1 MSDRSGSTTSKSSP
15 KKGAKPAS
23 TPASSKE
30 KASLDT
36 VEDWEAVPAFAS
48 SAEEAAYWQAHQI
61 DIRLMN
67 NALVKADNAESTTIT
82 LRIDP
87 RMLSRLKRLARQ
99 RYLNYQSML
108 KQWVA
113 ERLEHEAK

>member
-1 MSDRSGSTTSKSSP
+1 MSLAIIT
-15 KKGAKPAS
+15 
-23 TPASSKE
+23 
-30 KASLDT
+30 
-36 VEDWEAVPAFAS
+36 DWETVPVFANII
-48 SAEEAAYWQAHQI
+48 EEAQYWEQHQI
-61 DIRLMN
+61 SQRLMQTS
-67 NALVKADNAESTTIT
+67 LVGADSNESTTIT

-113 ERLEHEAK
+113 ERLEKELQ

>member
-1 MSDRSGSTTSKSSP
+1 MPDSTDKPDTPSKSL
-15 KKGAKPAS
+15 
-23 TPASSKE
+23 TIV
-30 KASLDT
+30 T
-36 VEDWEAVPAFAS
+36 DWDAVPEFDS
-48 SAEEAAYWQAHQI
+48 LQDEAAYWEKHQVSPALMQAH
-61 DIRLMN
+61 
-67 NALVKADNAESTTIT
+67 LVSADSTESTTIT

-113 ERLEHEAK
+113 ERLENELR

>member
-1 MSDRSGSTTSKSSP
+1 MSM
-15 KKGAKPAS
+15 
-23 TPASSKE
+23 E
-30 KASLDT
+30 I
-36 VEDWEAVPAFAS
+36 VNDWDVVPAFANLG
-48 SAEEAAYWQAHQI
+48 EEVRFWEGHQI
-61 DIRLMN
+61 SLRLMQRSLASTDTN
-67 NALVKADNAESTTIT
+67 ESTTIT

-113 ERLEHEAK
+113 ERLEKELE

>member
-1 MSDRSGSTTSKSSP
+1 MEPAKSLTMITS
-15 KKGAKPAS
+15 
-23 TPASSKE
+23 
-30 KASLDT
+30 
-36 VEDWEAVPAFAS
+36 WEAVPLFS
-48 SAEEAAYWQAHQI
+48 NAEEEARFWESHQI
-61 DIRLMN
+61 AQRLMQSS
-67 NALVKADNAESTTIT
+67 LVGTDSNESTTIT

-113 ERLEHEAK
+113 ERLEKELR

>member
-1 MSDRSGSTTSKSSP
+1 MSLLVIT
-15 KKGAKPAS
+15 
-23 TPASSKE
+23 
-30 KASLDT
+30 
-36 VEDWEAVPAFAS
+36 DWEKVPLFANLP
-48 SAEEAAYWQAHQI
+48 EEVRFWQEHQI
-61 DIRLMN
+61 SQRLMQSC
-67 NALVKADNAESTTIT
+67 LVGTDSNESTTIT

-113 ERLEHEAK
+113 ERLEKELDQKR

>member
-1 MSDRSGSTTSKSSP
+1 MTLAVVT
-15 KKGAKPAS
+15 
-23 TPASSKE
+23 
-30 KASLDT
+30 
-36 VEDWEAVPAFAS
+36 DWEAVPVFTNIQ
-48 SAEEAAYWQAHQI
+48 EEIRFWQEHQVGQ
-61 DIRLMN
+61 RLMQSS
-67 NALVKADNAESTTIT
+67 LVGTDTNESTTIT

-113 ERLEHEAK
+113 ERMENEIDRHR

>member
-1 MSDRSGSTTSKSSP
+1 MSL
-15 KKGAKPAS
+15 
-23 TPASSKE
+23 E
-30 KASLDT
+30 
-36 VEDWEAVPAFAS
+36 VVNDWETVPTFATV
-48 SAEEAAYWQAHQI
+48 AEEAKFWEEHQI
-61 DIRLMN
+61 ALRLMQTS
-67 NALVKADNAESTTIT
+67 LVTTDTNESTTIT

-113 ERLEHEAK
+113 ERLEKELD

>member
-1 MSDRSGSTTSKSSP
+1 MSLPVITDFESVP
-15 KKGAKPAS
+15 VFA
-23 TPASSKE
+23 
-30 KASLDT
+30 T
-36 VEDWEAVPAFAS
+36 VG
-48 SAEEAAYWQAHQI
+48 EEAAFWEQHQI
-61 DIRLMN
+61 SQRLMQSS
-67 NALVKADNAESTTIT
+67 LVRADSNESTTIT

-113 ERLEHEAK
+113 ERLEKVLQ

>member
-1 MSDRSGSTTSKSSP
+1 MTLAVVT
-15 KKGAKPAS
+15 
-23 TPASSKE
+23 
-30 KASLDT
+30 
-36 VEDWEAVPAFAS
+36 DWETVPVFANV
-48 SAEEAAYWQAHQI
+48 AEEIRFWQEHQVGQ
-61 DIRLMN
+61 RLMQSS
-67 NALVKADNAESTTIT
+67 LVGTDTNESTTIT

-113 ERLEHEAK
+113 ERMENEIDRHR

>member
-1 MSDRSGSTTSKSSP
+1 MS
-15 KKGAKPAS
+15 
-23 TPASSKE
+23 E
-30 KASLDT
+30 KAKSPNKMSLAVIT
-36 VEDWEAVPAFAS
+36 DWEKVPLFTS
-48 SAEEAAYWQAHQI
+48 GPEEVRFWAEHQI
-61 DIRLMN
+61 GQRLMQSSLAGTDTN
-67 NALVKADNAESTTIT
+67 ESTTIT

-113 ERLEHEAK
+113 ERLENELDRNH

>member
-1 MSDRSGSTTSKSSP
+1 MSLAVIT
-15 KKGAKPAS
+15 
-23 TPASSKE
+23 
-30 KASLDT
+30 
-36 VEDWEAVPAFAS
+36 DWEKVPIFGDLR
-48 SAEEAAYWQAHQI
+48 EEARFWEEHQI
-61 DIRLMN
+61 GQRLMQSSVAGTDTN
-67 NALVKADNAESTTIT
+67 ESTTIT

-113 ERLEHEAK
+113 ERLEKELDRNR

>member
-1 MSDRSGSTTSKSSP
+1 MSLAIIT
-15 KKGAKPAS
+15 
-23 TPASSKE
+23 
-30 KASLDT
+30 
-36 VEDWEAVPAFAS
+36 DWESVPPFGS
-48 SAEEAAYWQAHQI
+48 LAEEARFWQEHQI
-61 DIRLMN
+61 GQRLMQSS
-67 NALVKADNAESTTIT
+67 LVGTDTNESTTIT

-113 ERLEHEAK
+113 ERLEKELDPNR

>member
-1 MSDRSGSTTSKSSP
+1 MSLTIIT
-15 KKGAKPAS
+15 
-23 TPASSKE
+23 
-30 KASLDT
+30 
-36 VEDWEAVPAFAS
+36 DWEAVPLFAS
-48 SAEEAAYWQAHQI
+48 LAEEAQFWEQHQVSQ
-61 DIRLMN
+61 RLMQTSLAGTDTN
-67 NALVKADNAESTTIT
+67 ESTTIT

-113 ERLEHEAK
+113 ERLEKELH

>member
-1 MSDRSGSTTSKSSP
+1 MS
-15 KKGAKPAS
+15 
-23 TPASSKE
+23 E
-30 KASLDT
+30 KARTPINNLSLSVIT
-36 VEDWEAVPAFAS
+36 DWQAVPLFTS
-48 SAEEAAYWQAHQI
+48 VPDEVRFWSEHQVSQ
-61 DIRLMN
+61 RLMQLSLAGTDTN
-67 NALVKADNAESTTIT
+67 ESTTIT

-113 ERLEHEAK
+113 ERLESELDRHQ

>member
-1 MSDRSGSTTSKSSP
+1 MSLPIITDFETVPFFAT
-15 KKGAKPAS
+15 
-23 TPASSKE
+23 
-30 KASLDT
+30 T
-36 VEDWEAVPAFAS
+36 VEEVQFWE
-48 SAEEAAYWQAHQI
+48 QHQI
-61 DIRLMN
+61 GQRLMQSS
-67 NALVKADNAESTTIT
+67 LVRVDANESTTIT

-113 ERLEHEAK
+113 ERLEKELG